1 MLRSIEIEYVDR
13 KKNNATSLSIV
24 PTCFN
29 LRFIY
34 SGWTRISLFMCMYAL
49 YSCLLNYIA
58 YSYNSYKA
66 LHTPSNK
73 KNIYRF

>member
-1 MLRSIEIEYVDR
+1 MLRSIEIEYVAR
-13 KKNNATSLSIV
+13 KKNNASSLSIV
-24 PTCFN
+24 PTYFN

>member
-13 KKNNATSLSIV
+13 KKNNASSLSIV

-34 SGWTRISLFMCMYAL
+34 SGWTRNSLFMCMYAL
-49 YSCLLNYIA
+49 CSCLLNYIA

>member
-13 KKNNATSLSIV
+13 KKNNASSLFIV

-34 SGWTRISLFMCMYAL
+34 SWWTRISLFMCMYAL